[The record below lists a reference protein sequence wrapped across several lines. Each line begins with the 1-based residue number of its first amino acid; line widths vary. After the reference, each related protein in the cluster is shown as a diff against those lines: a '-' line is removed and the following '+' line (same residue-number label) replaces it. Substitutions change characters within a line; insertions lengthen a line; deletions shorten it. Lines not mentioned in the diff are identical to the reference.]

1 MRFDVDLHRHTLK
14 LPNRV
19 AGRIALEMSVVEA
32 GPANGDK
39 YLAPT
44 MVFIHGFGG
53 RAAYW
58 EYQLEQFQPDYR
70 VIALDLR
77 GHGYTDAPTEAE
89 GAHYDVPE
97 LVADIEAALL
107 ALQVPQQFVLVCHS
121 FGGALASYFIN
132 KHPQRV
138 SALVIIASAVQ
149 FRLRLLGRM
158 LLRMPP
164 RFLTALRELL
174 PWIGF
179 NSAKMYPPAHV
190 VYLQNQ
196 NALSDWDGS
205 EYLRN
210 IKVPS
215 LVILGQRDILFSEE
229 SYTEVAKLIPDAE
242 QVIVPVSA
250 HQVMVERPEAVN
262 RSIERFLAAQLD
274 PVALA
279 ETRALQKAT
288 KRQLRKQLEAERPWV
303 KFYDARTP
311 YRIKL
316 PTVALPRLL
325 ETTARRFGKVPA
337 VSYFGSKITWREL
350 DRLANRFAHGLIAR
364 HIQPGERVML
374 ALPNTP
380 QWLIAYFGILKAGA
394 VAVLVDATLDSTTL
408 LQRIA
413 SSQAVMLVLGSQRYP
428 ELHQVLRE
436 DSRAARLR
444 RVVFATLIDYMGWR
458 EKLKFVAL
466 HHVQDG
472 HLLPWF
478 TKGQRHHDRRFSR
491 FSDLIRNARLFAPD
505 VTLEVDQVAAL
516 VYTWGTTG
524 TALPVPLTHS
534 QLAAN
539 ALQLRHWL
547 PESRPGEERFLA
559 QQPLSSAY
567 GLTSLVHLGMYL
579 GSTLILLPGQELNQ
593 ILRTVLR
600 QHPTFFPTTPRMVH
614 QLTHA
619 PGVRNFGLASIRVC
633 AVSGSPL
640 AREIREKFE
649 RITRGRLIE
658 AYGLSEASA
667 GVLAMPLAARRQPGV
682 VGLPLP
688 DTEIKVLDVQTGAAV
703 GFDQVG
709 ELWIRGPQVFGG
721 YDLPAGLPPEQAQR
735 IARMNRERLCD
746 GWLATGD
753 MVSADEDGFCT
764 LIDRK
769 SNMLMRSGH
778 AVFPRQVE
786 EVLFEH
792 PAVALARVVVEPDS
806 EGMMHLCAQVMLHHS
821 MKVTVEELFKYCA
834 KRLHASALPDS
845 IVIGDL

>member
-1 MRFDVDLHRHTLK
+1 MRFDVDLHRQTLK

-32 GPANGDK
+32 GPSTGDK
-39 YLAPT
+39 YIAPT
-44 MVFIHGFGG
+44 MVFVHGFGG

-58 EYQLEQFQPDYR
+58 EYQLEQFQADYR

-89 GAHYDVPE
+89 GGHYDVPE
-97 LVADIEAALL
+97 LVADLEAALL
-107 ALQVPQQFVLVCHS
+107 ALSVPQQFIMISHS
-121 FGGALASYFIN
+121 FGGALAAYFVN

-158 LLRMPP
+158 FLRLPP
-164 RFLTALRELL
+164 RFLTAIRELL
-174 PWIGF
+174 PWVGF
-179 NSAKMYPPAHV
+179 NAAKMYPPAHV
-190 VYLQNQ
+190 VYLQNK
-196 NALSDWDGS
+196 NALMDWDGTA
-205 EYLRN
+205 YLRN

-215 LVILGQRDILFSEE
+215 LVILGQRDILFAAE

-250 HQVMVERPEAVN
+250 HQVMVERPDAVN
-262 RSIERFLAAQLD
+262 RTIERFLSAQLD

-279 ETRALQKAT
+279 EVRALQKAT
-288 KRQLRKQLEAERPWV
+288 KRQVRKQLEVERPWL
-303 KFYDARTP
+303 KYYDARTP

-325 ETTARRFGKVPA
+325 ETTARRFGKLNA
-337 VSYFGSKITWREL
+337 VSYFGSNISWREL

-364 HIQPGERVML
+364 HIQPNERVML

-394 VAVLVDATLDSTTL
+394 VAVLVDANLDQATL

-413 SSQAVMLVLGSQRYP
+413 SSQAVMLVLGSQRYA
-428 ELHQVLRE
+428 ELQQVLRE
-436 DSRAARLR
+436 DSMAAGLR

-458 EKLKFVAL
+458 KKLKFVAL

-478 TKGQRHHDRRFSR
+478 TKSQRHHDRRFSR
-491 FSDLIRNARLFAPD
+491 FSDVLRNARLFPPD
-505 VTLEVDQVAAL
+505 IALDVNQVAVI
-516 VYTWGTTG
+516 VYTYGVTG

-547 PESRPGEERFLA
+547 PESRPGDERFLA

-567 GLTSLVHLGMYL
+567 GLTCLVHLGVYL
-579 GSTLILLPGQELNQ
+579 GATLILLPSQDLRQ
-593 ILRTVLR
+593 ILRTVQR
-600 QHPTFFPTTPRMVH
+600 QHPTYFPTTPKMVH
-614 QLTHA
+614 QLIQE
-619 PGVRNFGLASIRVC
+619 PDVRNFGLASIRVC

-649 RITRGRLIE
+649 RITRGRLVE

-667 GVLAMPLAARRQPGV
+667 GVLAMPLAARRQSGV

-688 DTEIKVLDVQTGAAV
+688 DTEIQVRDVQTRELVAP
-703 GFDQVG
+703 DQIG
-709 ELWIRGPQVFGG
+709 ELWIRGPQVFSG
-721 YDLPAGLPPEQAQR
+721 YDLPDGLPPEQAQR
-735 IARMNRERLCD
+735 IARLNAERLQD

-778 AVFPRQVE
+778 CVFPRQIE

-792 PAVALARVVVEPDS
+792 PAVALVKVVAEPDG
-806 EGMMHLCAQVMLHHS
+806 EGMMHLQAHIMLHSS
-821 MKVTVEELFKYCA
+821 MKVSVEELFKYCA
-834 KRLHASALPDS
+834 KRLHASAQPDS
-845 IVIGDL
+845 IMIGDL